1 MTNGTLQY
9 KSKTGGG
16 TDPTTGDPIAVTG
29 AWSDCIDCFIQTN
42 HHNTK
47 GKYIDGKFEIAD
59 YTVLIE
65 TQPFDADRVL
75 LITDKGKT
83 LGEFQVQNVEFLD
96 AVGRVKITIANG
108 H

>member
-59 YTVLIE
+59 YTVLMRTFKGGRGGVFHAGLRMGH
-65 TQPFDADRVL
+65 TQDR
-75 LITDKGKT
+75 I
-83 LGEFQVQNVEFLD
+83 
-96 AVGRVKITIANG
+96 
-108 H
+108 